1 MKKEENTPY
10 KFNSLSEAHRILGLP
25 QPKHPLI
32 SLINNAENPVE
43 MNGQPNSHILNF
55 YKISYKPRLSGRLK
69 YGQNYYDF
77 DEGGLLFASPN
88 QIIGHVEDL
97 SANVCSMYTLLI
109 HPDFLLSYPI
119 ARKIKTYGFFSYS
132 TNEAL
137 HLSEKEKTT
146 IIAVFKIIEEELNS
160 RIDDFSQDVIVSQIE
175 LLLNYSNRFYKRQF
189 ITRKEHNSDLLQ
201 KLEELLEGYF
211 SDENPVIKG
220 LPTVQY
226 LSEKLNMSPSY
237 LSDLLRSLTGQN
249 AQQHIHQKLIEKAK
263 EKLSGTKLSVS
274 EVAYNLGFEHPQS
287 FNKLFKAKTRLSPLA
302 FRRSFN

>member
-55 YKISYKPRLSGRLK
+55 YKISYKAKLSGRLK

-97 SANVCSMYTLLI
+97 NASVCSLYTLLI
-109 HPDFLLSYPI
+109 HPDFLLSHPI

-146 IIAVFKIIEEELNS
+146 IISVFKIIEEELNS
-160 RIDDFSQDVIVSQIE
+160 RIDDFSQDVIISQIE

-201 KLEELLEGYF
+201 KLEELLDSYF